1 MGEMEFEVDEIQF
14 VPQTTT
20 PVAPDDQENFEKL
33 LDTLED
39 LDDVQ
44 RVFHNAEQ

>member
-1 MGEMEFEVDEIQF
+1 MDEIQF

-20 PVAPDDQENFEKL
+20 PIEGDDVAMFEKF
-33 LDTLED
+33 LDMLNE

-44 RVFHNAEQ
+44 NVFHNAELPE